1 MKYFNVRVKPNI
13 AADGMARLINASTKA
28 DVDMSAGALVFDWTE
43 FYIPKG
49 ASKLEN
55 VTMYMN
61 GEDGGAAV
69 AGDFHLLFAKDVDGV
84 APQSAGTIGAAGITS
99 CFNLA
104 TNFLGGVVLE
114 GTTAGIGKLKGPAH
128 GSLYGLTRGGGA
140 NNGGGPIQANLLA
153 DGEETSDRPGYQRIY
168 VCGITDNANDDLNFT
183 TGILADGAVTSDTA
197 TTITVKTVDARKVF
211 QVGDSV
217 HLHDVDT
224 ALGTVKSVTDT
235 VITLNAA
242 IAGGTDI
249 ADEDEIINANPIKIL
264 LGFSQA

>member
-1 MKYFNVRVKPNI
+1 MKYFNVKVKPNI

-28 DVDMSAGALVFDWTE
+28 DVDMAAGDLVFDWTP

-49 ASKLEN
+49 CSKLESIA
-55 VTMYMN
+55 MYVN
-61 GEDGGAAV
+61 GEDGGSVV
-69 AGDFHLLFAKDVDGV
+69 AGDFHLLFARDVDGV
-84 APQSAGTIGAAGITS
+84 APLSANTIGAAGITT

-114 GTTAGIGKLKGPAH
+114 GTAAGVGKIKGPAH
-128 GSLYGLTRGGGA
+128 GSIYTMTRQSTNGA
-140 NNGGGPIQANLLA
+140 QTFCQMLE
-153 DGEETSDRPGYQRIY
+153 GEEDPSRPGFSKVY
-168 VCGITDNANDDLNFT
+168 VCGITDSTSGDLNFT

-217 HLHDVDT
+217 HIHDVDT

-249 ADEDEIINANPIKIL
+249 ADEDEIINANPIKIS
-264 LGFSQA
+264 LGLSQA